1 MISDKLG
8 DLVYALICGG
18 QHMFGMLKADLLYVC
33 RVSKPCLV
41 LDDPVEIILLKME
54 LTHQLL
60 DGDRG
65 IVPLM

>member
-41 LDDPVEIILLKME
+41 LDDPVEKIGRASCRERVCLS
-54 LTHQLL
+54 
-60 DGDRG
+60 
-65 IVPLM
+65 V